1 MASRGASP
9 HRSYSFVSVSADSSG
24 SFLWNPR
31 WINGA
36 NVYARVIEL
45 QHAGDQNGKLLAT
58 WEHWYTKGKNSDEP
72 NGLPGSFIIR
82 ESDDGGNNWT
92 TLTTI
97 TDPQSGPGHPCTRF
111 WQPFLFEFPR
121 RLGQYPEGTV
131 ILVGVLVA
139 SDLSFVSFNLWRSL
153 DHGQTWSP
161 GQEWQ
166 RSGSF
171 TNGIWEPFLYLD
183 SGNRLVA
190 LFSDERSYWSQAS
203 NIHDRP
209 GMATVARMD
218 NGEYALVYEYCI
230 TADCQIYVKFSS
242 DGSNWYSS
250 DMGDAISTT
259 DGLFP
264 ASSPFIVWEPTA
276 KQLILSSQLVCPV
289 GNESQ
294 VTQTHRVVFTNSQHG
309 RDNGDGLQPLGIPN
323 LLVRSNGK
331 VRLTAPASEWS
342 TTKCSE
348 RTGEAFIGVLPY
360 QSDFAVDGQSGWINF
375 GGDWSISGSEYV
387 FAPVGDQHAI
397 AVTGSTGWTQ
407 YTIASDVMI
416 TTPSG
421 RVGLMTHVAASTAPR
436 SNLLQGFTFT
446 LSTGTPLGRVI
457 ITQEDAVSKILGS
470 HPTPWSVESNK
481 WYRLTLAY
489 HPGLVL
495 SVTVGVPRAHEDE
508 DEEVE
513 ASTSY
518 NISIATSLNSSTD
531 NEFEQGMAGLIGRD
545 GGGRFRNV
553 QIVAN

>member
-1 MASRGASP
+1 M
-9 HRSYSFVSVSADSSG
+9 
-24 SFLWNPR
+24 
-31 WINGA
+31 
-36 NVYARVIEL
+36 IEL

-82 ESDDGGNNWT
+82 ESDDGGNTWT

-97 TDPQSGPGHPCTRF
+97 IDPQSGPGHPCTRF

-131 ILVGVLVA
+131 ILVGVLVT
-139 SDLSFVSFNLWRSL
+139 SDLSYVSFHLWRSL
-153 DHGQTWSP
+153 DHGQTWST

-171 TNGIWEPFLYLD
+171 TLGIWEPFLYLD

-190 LFSDERSYWSQAS
+190 VFSDERSYWSQALVTVISDDGGESWGKIEFAVASS

-218 NGEYALVYEYCI
+218 NGEYVLAYEYCV

-242 DGSNWYSS
+242 DGSNCQSVYP
-250 DMGDAISTT
+250 I
-259 DGLFP
+259 
-264 ASSPFIVWEPTA
+264 
-276 KQLILSSQLVCPV
+276 

-294 VTQTHRVVFTNSQHG
+294 VSQTHRVVFTNSQHG
-309 RDNGDGLQPLGIPN
+309 RGQWIWSPAPWNVRAGYPTCNSNYSPN

-360 QSDFAVDGQSGWINF
+360 QSGFAVDGQSGWINF
-375 GGDWSISGSEYV
+375 GGHWSISGSEYV
-387 FAPVGDQHAI
+387 FAPVGDQNAI

-407 YTIASDVMI
+407 YTITSDVMI

-446 LSTGTPLGRVI
+446 VSTGTPLGRMI
-457 ITQEDAVSKILGS
+457 ITQEGTVSRILGS

-481 WYRLTLAY
+481 WYRLTLTY
-489 HPGLVL
+489 HPDLVL
-495 SVTVGVPRAHEDE
+495 TVTVGMPPAHDEDE

-553 QIVAN
+553 HIVAN